1 ISVMGKV
8 SMPQGKG
15 SQLHN
20 RREYEK
26 IGKPIP
32 DNIDSSKTAENIT
45 LVDRDIRQVYQEIFG
60 DALEQYNSKQKRADR
75 KIEDYYDHIQKSKN
89 GEKLFYED
97 VVQWG
102 SKDDFQ
108 EPEMRE
114 RAKKALVQYVKSF
127 EERNPNLRLIG
138 AYIHMDE
145 ASPHLHLDYVPVAH
159 GYSRGLS
166 TRNSL
171 DRAMKEMGFAPENES
186 RKNNATKLWKESERS
201 YFGEI
206 CRSMGLEVEME
217 RQSTR
222 KNLSVEEYK
231 DARDEMLGNIEQ
243 EKEAIVAEVEPL
255 RELKTGIDEIAGT
268 GKTVLPGVVAIKK
281 KNLEA
286 VKEQAKAYTANRDEI
301 ETLRERSAAVS
312 QREQRADQREQ
323 QLNKREAGLEDMQ
336 NQIIER
342 YNRQLRLNQLLEKS
356 ERDGRAKD
364 KKIADLQTENTSL
377 RGQIRSL
384 TAQIDQIKAELWEK
398 INNLTDKL
406 RGAYESL
413 TNVVK
418 AVGMLKYDR
427 EKDQNGNYT
436 YGKYGISNLSKAQD
450 KLIDGLAEYGAKWA
464 KEDGFPEM
472 AEEMEKRVGISKG
485 IEKIIEPQAPKR
497 SHYHDGPSL

>member
-1 ISVMGKV
+1 MGRV

-32 DNIDSSKTAENIT
+32 DNIDVSKSSENIT
-45 LVDRDIRQVYQEIFG
+45 LVDKDIKQAYQEIFG
-60 DALEQYNSKQKRADR
+60 EALEKYNAKQKRADR
-75 KIEDYYDHIQKSKN
+75 KIEDYCDHIKKSKN

-102 SKDDFQ
+102 SKEDFQ
-108 EPEMRE
+108 KPEMRE
-114 RAKKALVQYVKSF
+114 RAKEALVQYVKGF
-127 EERNPNLRLIG
+127 EERNPNLKLIG

-145 ASPHLHLDYVPVAH
+145 ASPHLHLDYIPVAQ
-159 GYSRGLS
+159 GYTRGLE

-171 DRAMKEMGFAPENES
+171 DKAMKQMGYQPEKES
-186 RKNNATKLWKESERS
+186 RKNNATKLWKENERS
-201 YFGEI
+201 VFGEI
-206 CRSMGLEVEME
+206 CRNMGLEVEAE
-217 RQSTR
+217 RKARGS
-222 KNLSVEEYK
+222 LSVEEYK
-231 DARDEMLGNIEQ
+231 EVREQMIGEIEQ

-255 RELKTGIDEIAGT
+255 RELKTGIDEIDT
-268 GKTVLPGVVAIKK
+268 TSTKLPFGVVAIKK
-281 KNLEA
+281 KDLEA

-301 ETLRERSAAVS
+301 GEMRERSAAVS
-312 QREQRADQREQ
+312 RREQRVDQREQ
-323 QLNKREAGLEDMQ
+323 LLDNKANELARQQQQLQQMYQRQLN
-336 NQIIER
+336 
-342 YNRQLRLNQLLEKS
+342 LNQLLEKS
-356 ERDGRAKD
+356 EQDGRAKD
-364 KKIADLQTENTSL
+364 KQIADLQTENASL

-384 TAQIDQIKAELWEK
+384 TAQMDEIKAELWDK
-398 INNLTDKL
+398 INNLRDKL

-436 YGKYGISNLSKAQD
+436 YGKYGISNLSKAQE

-472 AEEMEKRVGISKG
+472 AEEMEKHVGISKG
-485 IEKIIEPQAPKR
+485 IEKIVEPPAPKR
-497 SHYHDGPSL
+497 SKGWEMEL

>member
-1 ISVMGKV
+1 MGRV

-15 SQLHN
+15 SQMHN

-26 IGKPIP
+26 YGKPTP
-32 DNIDSSKTAENIT
+32 DNIDVSKSHENIT
-45 LVDRDIRQVYQEIFG
+45 LVDRDIKEAYREIFG
-60 DALEQYNSKQKRADR
+60 EALDKYNAKQKRADR
-75 KIEDYYDHIQKSKN
+75 KIEDYCDHIKKSKN

-108 EPEMRE
+108 NPQTRE
-114 RAKKALVQYVKSF
+114 RAKEALVKYVEGF
-127 EERNPNLRLIG
+127 EERNPNLKLIG

-145 ASPHLHLDYVPVAH
+145 ASPHLHLDYVPVAN
-159 GYSRGLS
+159 GYSRGLE

-171 DRAMKEMGFAPENES
+171 DKAMKQMGFQPEKES
-186 RKNNATKLWKESERS
+186 RKNNATKLWKENERS
-201 YFGEI
+201 VFGEI
-206 CRSMGLEVEME
+206 CRNMGLEVEAE
-217 RQSTR
+217 RKARGS
-222 KNLSVEEYK
+222 LSVDEYK
-231 DARDEMLGNIEQ
+231 KARDQMIGEIEQ

-255 RELKTGIDEIAGT
+255 RELKTGIDEIDTAG
-268 GKTVLPGVVAIKK
+268 KELPFGVVAIKK
-281 KNLEA
+281 KDLEA

-342 YNRQLRLNQLLEKS
+342 YNRQLRLNQLLEKA
-356 ERDGRAKD
+356 ERDGKAKD
-364 KKIADLQTENTSL
+364 KQIADLQAENTSL

-384 TAQIDQIKAELWEK
+384 TAQLDEVKGELWGM
-398 INNLTDKL
+398 INDLKDKL
-406 RGAYESL
+406 KGAYESL
-413 TNVVK
+413 TNVVE

-427 EKDQNGNYT
+427 EKDANGKYT
-436 YGKYGISNLSKAQD
+436 YGKYGISNLSKAQE

-485 IEKIIEPQAPKR
+485 IEKIVEPPTPKR
-497 SHYHDGPSL
+497 SKDWEMEL

>member
-1 ISVMGKV
+1 MGKV

-45 LVDRDIRQVYQEIFG
+45 LVDRGIRQVYQEIFG

-102 SKDDFQ
+102 KKEDFQ
-108 EPEMRE
+108 KPETRE
-114 RAKKALVQYVKSF
+114 RAKEALVKYVEGF
-127 EERNPNLRLIG
+127 EERNPNLKLIG

-145 ASPHLHLDYVPVAH
+145 ASPHLHLDYVPVAT
-159 GYSRGLS
+159 GYSRGLE

-171 DRAMKEMGFAPENES
+171 DKAMKQMGFQPESES

-231 DARDEMLGNIEQ
+231 DARDTMLGSIEQ
-243 EKEAIVAEVEPL
+243 EKETLVAEVEPL
-255 RELKTGIDEIAGT
+255 RELKTGIEEITGT

-281 KNLEA
+281 KDLEA

>member
-1 ISVMGKV
+1 MGRV

-15 SQLHN
+15 SQMHN

-26 IGKPIP
+26 YGKPTP
-32 DNIDSSKTAENIT
+32 DNIDVSKSHENIT
-45 LVDRDIRQVYQEIFG
+45 LVDRDINEAYREIFG
-60 DALEQYNSKQKRADR
+60 EALDKYNAKQKRADR
-75 KIEDYYDHIQKSKN
+75 KIEDYCDHIKKSKN

-108 EPEMRE
+108 NPQTRE
-114 RAKKALVQYVKSF
+114 RAKEALVKYVEGF
-127 EERNPNLRLIG
+127 EERNPNLKLIG

-281 KNLEA
+281 KDLEA

-384 TAQIDQIKAELWEK
+384 TAQLDEVKAELWNK

-406 RGAYESL
+406 KGAYTSL
-413 TNVVK
+413 TNIVK
-418 AVGMLKYDR
+418 AVGMLKYDK
-427 EKDQNGNYT
+427 EDGYKVPDLTQ
-436 YGKYGISNLSKAQD
+436 KQE
-450 KLIDGLAEYGAKWA
+450 KLIDGIAEYGAKWA
-464 KEDGFPEM
+464 KEDGFPDM
-472 AEEMEKRVGISKG
+472 AEDMEKHIGISKG
-485 IEKIIEPQAPKR
+485 IADTIEPPRRQISR
-497 SHYHDGPSL
+497 GWDMEL

>member
-1 ISVMGKV
+1 MGRV

-15 SQLHN
+15 SQMHN

-26 IGKPIP
+26 YGKPTP
-32 DNIDSSKTAENIT
+32 DNIDVSKSHENIT
-45 LVDRDIRQVYQEIFG
+45 LVDKDIKEAYREIFG
-60 DALEQYNSKQKRADR
+60 EALDKYNAKQKRADR
-75 KIEDYYDHIQKSKN
+75 KIEDYCDHIKKSKN

-108 EPEMRE
+108 NPQTRE
-114 RAKKALVQYVKSF
+114 RAKEALVKYVEGF
-127 EERNPNLRLIG
+127 EERNPNLKLIG

-145 ASPHLHLDYVPVAH
+145 ASPHLHLDYVPVAN
-159 GYSRGLS
+159 GYSRGLE

-171 DRAMKEMGFAPENES
+171 DKAMKQMGFQPENES
-186 RKNNATKLWKESERS
+186 RKNNATKLWKESERAV
-201 YFGEI
+201 FGEI
-206 CRSMGLEVEME
+206 CRGLGLEVEPE
-217 RQSTR
+217 RKSDR
-222 KNLSVEEYK
+222 KSLTVEEYK
-231 DARDEMLGNIEQ
+231 DARDEMLGDIEQ
-243 EKEAIVAEVEPL
+243 EKKAIVAEVEPL

-268 GKTVLPGVVAIKK
+268 GKTILPGVVAVKK
-281 KNLEA
+281 KDLEA

-301 ETLRERSAAVS
+301 GELRQRSAAVS

-323 QLNKREAGLEDMQ
+323 QLDNKANELAMQ
-336 NQIIER
+336 QQQLQQM
-342 YNRQLRLNQLLEKS
+342 YQRQLNLNQLLEKS
-356 ERDGRAKD
+356 EQNGRAKD
-364 KKIADLQTENTSL
+364 KQIADLQRENGSL
-377 RGQIRSL
+377 MGQIRSL
-384 TAQIDQIKAELWEK
+384 TAQLDEVKAELWNK
-398 INNLTDKL
+398 INDLTDKL
-406 RGAYESL
+406 KGAYESL

-450 KLIDGLAEYGAKWA
+450 KLIDGLAEYGARWA

-485 IEKIIEPQAPKR
+485 IEKIVEPPAPKR
-497 SHYHDGPSL
+497 SKGWEMEL

>member
-1 ISVMGKV
+1 MGRV

-15 SQLHN
+15 SQMHN

-26 IGKPIP
+26 YGKPTP
-32 DNIDSSKTAENIT
+32 DNIDVSKSHENIT
-45 LVDRDIRQVYQEIFG
+45 LVDKDIKEAYREIFG
-60 DALEQYNSKQKRADR
+60 EALDKYNAKQKRADR
-75 KIEDYYDHIQKSKN
+75 KIEDYCDHIKKSKN

-108 EPEMRE
+108 NPQTRE
-114 RAKKALVQYVKSF
+114 RAKEALVKYVEGF
-127 EERNPNLRLIG
+127 EERNPNLKLIG

-145 ASPHLHLDYVPVAH
+145 ASPHLHLDYVPVAN
-159 GYSRGLS
+159 GYSRGLE

-171 DRAMKEMGFAPENES
+171 DKAMKQMGFQPENES
-186 RKNNATKLWKESERS
+186 RKNNATKLWKESERAV
-201 YFGEI
+201 FGEI
-206 CRSMGLEVEME
+206 CRGLGLEVEPE
-217 RQSTR
+217 RKSDR
-222 KNLSVEEYK
+222 KSLTVEEYK
-231 DARDEMLGNIEQ
+231 DARDEMLGDIEQ
-243 EKEAIVAEVEPL
+243 EKKAIVAEVEPL

-268 GKTVLPGVVAIKK
+268 GKTILPGVVAVKK
-281 KNLEA
+281 KDLEA

-301 ETLRERSAAVS
+301 GELRQRSAAVS

-323 QLNKREAGLEDMQ
+323 QLDNKANELAMQ
-336 NQIIER
+336 QQQLQQM
-342 YNRQLRLNQLLEKS
+342 YQRQLNLNQLLEKS
-356 ERDGRAKD
+356 EQNGRAKD
-364 KKIADLQTENTSL
+364 KQIADLQRENGSL
-377 RGQIRSL
+377 MGQIRSL
-384 TAQIDQIKAELWEK
+384 TAQLDEVKAGLWNK
-398 INNLTDKL
+398 INDLTDKL
-406 RGAYESL
+406 KGAYESL

-450 KLIDGLAEYGAKWA
+450 KLIDGLAEYGARWA

-485 IEKIIEPQAPKR
+485 IEKIIEPPAPKR
-497 SHYHDGPSL
+497 SRGYEMEL

>member
-1 ISVMGKV
+1 MGKV

-15 SQLHN
+15 SQMHN
-20 RREYEK
+20 RRDYEK

-32 DNIDSSKTAENIT
+32 DNIDVSKTSENIT
-45 LVDRDIRQVYQEIFG
+45 IVDKDIRQAYQEIFG
-60 DALEQYNSKQKRADR
+60 EALEQYNGKQKRADR
-75 KIEDYYDHIQKSKN
+75 KIEDYCDHIKKSKN

-102 SKDDFQ
+102 SKDDFKS
-108 EPEMRE
+108 PETRE
-114 RAKKALVQYVKSF
+114 RAKEALVKYVEGF
-127 EERNPNLRLIG
+127 EERNPNLKLIG

-145 ASPHLHLDYVPVAH
+145 ASPHLHLDYVPVAT
-159 GYSRGLS
+159 GYSRGLEK
-166 TRNSL
+166 RNSL
-171 DRAMKEMGFAPENES
+171 DKAMKQMGYQPENES
-186 RKNNATKLWKESERS
+186 RKNNATKLWKENERAV
-201 YFGEI
+201 FGQI
-206 CRSMGLEVEME
+206 CRGLGLEVEQE
-217 RQSTR
+217 RKSER
-222 KNLSVEEYK
+222 KSLTVDEYK
-231 DARDEMLGNIEQ
+231 EARDEMIGEIEQ
-243 EKEAIVAEVEPL
+243 EKEAIIAEVEPL
-255 RELKTGIDEIAGT
+255 RELKTGIDEIDTT
-268 GKTVLPGVVAIKK
+268 GKKLPFGVVAIKEK
-281 KNLEA
+281 DLEA

-301 ETLRERSAAVS
+301 GELRERSAAVS
-312 QREQRADQREQ
+312 QREQRADRREQ
-323 QLNKREAGLEDMQ
+323 LLDNKANELARQQQQLQQMYQRQLN
-336 NQIIER
+336 
-342 YNRQLRLNQLLEKS
+342 LNQLLEKS

-364 KKIADLQTENTSL
+364 KQIADLQTENGSL

-384 TAQIDQIKAELWEK
+384 TAQLDQVKAELWDK

-450 KLIDGLAEYGAKWA
+450 KLIDGLAEYGARWA

-472 AEEMEKRVGISKG
+472 AAEMEKRVGISKG

-497 SHYHDGPSL
+497 SRGYEMEL

>member
-1 ISVMGKV
+1 MGRV

-15 SQLHN
+15 SQMHN

-26 IGKPIP
+26 YGKPTP
-32 DNIDSSKTAENIT
+32 DNIDVSKSHENIT
-45 LVDRDIRQVYQEIFG
+45 LVDRDINEAYREIFG
-60 DALEQYNSKQKRADR
+60 EALDKYNAKQKRADR
-75 KIEDYYDHIQKSKN
+75 KIEDYCDHIKKSKN

-108 EPEMRE
+108 NPQTRE
-114 RAKKALVQYVKSF
+114 RAKEALVKYVEGF
-127 EERNPNLRLIG
+127 EERNPNLKLIG

-231 DARDEMLGNIEQ
+231 DARDEMLGNIKQ

-281 KNLEA
+281 KDLEA

-323 QLNKREAGLEDMQ
+323 QLNKREVGLEDMQ

-436 YGKYGISNLSKAQD
+436 YGKYGISNLSKTQD